1 MSGVGKG
8 ISASSIAKILQF
20 NNQKVTSIKI
30 DPYVNVDAGTMNP
43 TEHGEVFVLDDG
55 YECDQDMGN
64 YERFLNKSL
73 SKDSYITTGSI
84 YLKVIQKERSLEYQG
99 KCVDVVPDIPLE
111 IISQIKKAAKK
122 EKADIVIIEI
132 GGTLGEYQNI
142 LFIEAL
148 RILKIQEPEN
158 VISIL
163 VSYLPTPNK
172 VGEMKTKPTQNA
184 IKTMRETGT
193 NPDFIIGRS
202 EFAIDKKRKGKLAFY
217 SGLKEEDIISAIDV
231 DSIYDVPENFLNQ
244 KLDKLI
250 LKKLNIKNFKE
261 NKKEITKWK
270 DFIKNKNNP
279 KNSVKIAVIGKYF
292 STGDYVLS
300 DAYISIIEALK
311 FSGIKEKISV
321 KLDWIDSR
329 DFEHKNYK
337 EELNKLLNYD
347 GILIPGGFGKTG
359 IEGKIKAIEFIR
371 KNKIPFFGICYGMQL
386 ASIEYARNVCNIKN
400 ATSYEIDNQSKFK
413 VIDILPEQ
421 LKLLKKGNF
430 GGSMRLG
437 AYDAVIE
444 KNTLAYSIYKKQN
457 ISERHRHRYELSS
470 KYIPIL
476 EKNGLIISAFSKEKK
491 LPEIIELPKDIHPF
505 FIATQFHPEMKARPL
520 NPHPIFTAFVKAS
533 LKNKLKKK

>member
-73 SKDSYITTGSI
+73 SKDSYMTTGSI

-172 VGEMKTKPTQNA
+172 IGEMKTKPTQNA

-400 ATSYEIDNQSKFK
+400 ATSYEIDSESKFK
-413 VIDILPEQ
+413 VIDVLPEQ
-421 LKLLKKGNF
+421 LKLLKNGNF

-437 AYDAVIE
+437 AYDAVIN

-476 EKNGLIISAFSKEKK
+476 EKNGLIVSAFSKEKK